1 MIRECGLKV
10 AMSLTLSLAM
20 MSCAHYDHLSHPSYG
35 KSVRQAITQQAES
48 EKSLL
53 QRSMSIDPNGEAAR
67 STFQKY
73 LRSLSEQEPKNSDVA
88 KP

>member
-1 MIRECGLKV
+1 MIRECWLKV
-10 AMSLTLSLAM
+10 AMSLALSLAM
-20 MSCAHYDHLSHPSYG
+20 MSCAHYDHLSHPDYG

-48 EKSLL
+48 EKSPS

-67 STFQKY
+67 SAFQKY
-73 LRSLSEQEPKNSDVA
+73 LRSLSEQDPKNSDVA

>member
-20 MSCAHYDHLSHPSYG
+20 MSCAHYDHLSDPKYG
-35 KSVRQAITQQAES
+35 KTVRQAITQQAES
-48 EKSLL
+48 EKSSL
-53 QRSMSIDPNGEAAR
+53 QRSMSVDPNGEAAR
-67 STFQKY
+67 SAFQKY
-73 LRSLSEQEPKNSDVA
+73 LRSLGEQDPKNSDVT